1 MAGKDDI
8 ALELDEARRGLED
21 GIREVVGR
29 HSNGGGIEL
38 SLNLIEEP
46 DAGSRDL
53 EEKNP
58 ELYGA
63 IMQQVEKFF
72 ANPAVRE
79 SNVSIYSVQA
89 IDSDGDGE
97 AAVNVQYEYAVNPG
111 MRGAERSVAGGT
123 GSEPVGPSN
132 TNMP

>member
-8 ALELDEARRGLED
+8 ALELDKARRSLED

-29 HSNGGGIEL
+29 HANGSGFEL

-46 DAGSRDL
+46 DAGSREL
-53 EEKNP
+53 EENDP
-58 ELYGA
+58 ELYRE

-72 ANPAVRE
+72 AEPAVRE

-89 IDSDGDGE
+89 IDSDGDGS
-97 AAVNVQYEYAVNPG
+97 AAINIQYEYAVNPG
-111 MRGAERSVAGGT
+111 MRGAERSVAGGMGT
-123 GSEPVGPSN
+123 DPIGPSN
-132 TNMP
+132 TGGI